1 MAAAAAIGDSQ
12 PVRAVGRQ
20 AAGRQ
25 VQEAALEA
33 LLKASTR
40 LAVDPQD
47 ADHRSKCRS
56 ATELQL
62 RRAQELSG
70 DPR

>member
-1 MAAAAAIGDSQ
+1 M
-12 PVRAVGRQ
+12 GRQ

-25 VQEAALEA
+25 VAGRQVREVALEA
-33 LLKASTR
+33 LLKASTH
-40 LAVDPQD
+40 LAV
-47 ADHRSKCRS
+47 DHRSKFRS
-56 ATELQL
+56 ATGLQL